1 MSWYEPSE
9 TPPAPPAYHQQRRSR
24 AWEDYGR
31 SSSAASSDY
40 NNPAGH
46 HYAPANANAN
56 AAGAISTWSD
66 AVDYIDYAN
75 DGQGP
80 ASLAGRQGPGGR
92 SGGGGG
98 SSSLDDPFGGDELG
112 RRLETLLGASMLGG
126 PGQQQ
131 QQQQQQRGQGGALGT
146 NPYVNEQ
153 EQQRTTMGSEFHGSA
168 SGGRWPHPSYQ
179 YREAAPTADNPMP
192 TGDDGVD
199 ATNYFFHPRRLQY
212 NDAIGSQEYA
222 SQRPFVPEF
231 TQSQSQAPNQS
242 QDQGQY
248 EDPMQSHM
256 PDSEMQQQGQSDPG
270 QIQPPP
276 MPVYQPNTA
285 SSGYHGGGS
294 TNIYQG
300 GTSYYSMPYGGAK
313 DACRQSTI
321 GVNPSTGALSAVQDD
336 SRYGL
341 LGAAGAGSAA
351 ADGTNNIDTERS
363 WAGVGGNVGVFHH
376 TTEVGGGQQAPQ
388 PPKPTKKKKGK
399 SKGNENGNGKGG
411 EKSKKKKN
419 QQQQDMVNS
428 LLGFAAGAGKENE
441 ADNDEAD
448 DGDFEKSNIPKT
460 AATKKKNKSKTKT
473 NKRQKAATLLD
484 LADEDDVFD
493 RARFD
498 GIEECGLLNAGQSQD
513 SLAMFLSIVKTAPSS
528 AVAWTM
534 IFLDRTCSSPF
545 LPMARRYCTDKGPR
559 CTNWNCTCD
568 GQVRAMMASAPL
580 LGAMFVVKIP
590 DEDDDG
596 VAAAEAQTGTSQQND
611 PNQNATSTSCFI
623 LPLGPAKDGDGQPVA
638 ADPGYERMSDWPAVF
653 DCETSIPDRWK
664 ALRSILL
671 DKQLACVT
679 YNAAVGLLPYHYHRE
694 NDGVALGSEGQIG
707 GGQTDLIFP
716 RLWDLVVTSWI
727 LNPDRSD
734 AELEFAN
741 IYNGFSHLRNN
752 GSASANHIPTNAS
765 EQLLGLLKAQ
775 DFLEFLLVIYPVI
788 DRQLDQRGLR
798 AAYDDIEG
806 PTTSILSAME
816 TCGIGFVTEPLIAL
830 QQKLETRIGE
840 LAAEAKNLA
849 RDNTFLLSSP
859 QQVAKFLYDIMQITP
874 PELQGVSKGKTKSRS
889 TSEESLKMIQS
900 DAKRKGQQ
908 PHRIV
913 EIILEFRSLNKTLT
927 TYARPLPLLARDMS
941 ATTTTRKKKR
951 SKRSKK
957 QSTDSSQSIQRIH
970 PNWMQTAVRTGR
982 LSCRKPNIQQ
992 VPTTPSFG
1000 TNIRD
1005 SFRAS
1010 SSKMC
1015 LFACDYSQNEIR
1027 ILAHMSNDQALIGMF
1042 RSREEID
1049 IYRQMS
1055 AAIRGIKVENV
1066 TDDDRK
1072 ISKQVTLAILYGMG
1086 VPQVAS
1092 SLSVSP
1098 QTARQ
1103 HLDGFYRR
1111 FHGVKRWMDA
1121 TKEGARR
1128 NSYVTT
1134 ITGRRR

>member
-9 TPPAPPAYHQQRRSR
+9 TPPAPPAYHQQRRRR

-46 HYAPANANAN
+46 HHAPANANAN

-126 PGQQQ
+126 PGQ

-399 SKGNENGNGKGG
+399 SKGNGNGNGKGG

-716 RLWDLVVTSWI
+716 RLWDLV
-727 LNPDRSD
+727 D
-734 AELEFAN
+734 
-741 IYNGFSHLRNN
+741 
-752 GSASANHIPTNAS
+752 
-765 EQLLGLLKAQ
+765 
-775 DFLEFLLVIYPVI
+775 
-788 DRQLDQRGLR
+788 
-798 AAYDDIEG
+798 
-806 PTTSILSAME
+806 
-816 TCGIGFVTEPLIAL
+816 
-830 QQKLETRIGE
+830 
-840 LAAEAKNLA
+840 
-849 RDNTFLLSSP
+849 P
-859 QQVAKFLYDIMQITP
+859 QP
-874 PELQGVSKGKTKSRS
+874 
-889 TSEESLKMIQS
+889 
-900 DAKRKGQQ
+900 
-908 PHRIV
+908 
-913 EIILEFRSLNKTLT
+913 
-927 TYARPLPLLARDMS
+927 
-941 ATTTTRKKKR
+941 
-951 SKRSKK
+951 
-957 QSTDSSQSIQRIH
+957 
-970 PNWMQTAVRTGR
+970 
-982 LSCRKPNIQQ
+982 
-992 VPTTPSFG
+992 
-1000 TNIRD
+1000 
-1005 SFRAS
+1005 
-1010 SSKMC
+1010 
-1015 LFACDYSQNEIR
+1015 
-1027 ILAHMSNDQALIGMF
+1027 
-1042 RSREEID
+1042 
-1049 IYRQMS
+1049 
-1055 AAIRGIKVENV
+1055 
-1066 TDDDRK
+1066 
-1072 ISKQVTLAILYGMG
+1072 
-1086 VPQVAS
+1086 
-1092 SLSVSP
+1092 
-1098 QTARQ
+1098 
-1103 HLDGFYRR
+1103 
-1111 FHGVKRWMDA
+1111 
-1121 TKEGARR
+1121 
-1128 NSYVTT
+1128 
-1134 ITGRRR
+1134 